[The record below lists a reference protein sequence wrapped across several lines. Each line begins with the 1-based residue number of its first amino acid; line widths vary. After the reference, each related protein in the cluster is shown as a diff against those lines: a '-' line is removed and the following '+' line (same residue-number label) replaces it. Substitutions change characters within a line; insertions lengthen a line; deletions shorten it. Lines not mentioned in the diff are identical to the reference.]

1 VVRVGTLS
9 ASQGKERFHRC
20 RQHRRHDVED
30 GCGVCDGLHLHG
42 LAALRLVKVGYGNAS
57 SESRF
62 MDRQTVGLD
71 VVNGERLLVHGWCL
85 DRLELIEDSLW
96 AGDRRGACC
105 ADARIE
111 SGISGG
117 SVHSFIW
124 LSCDLVK
131 CLWLKSESNCFGIIG

>member
-1 VVRVGTLS
+1 MVSTCTR
-9 ASQGKERFHRC
+9 
-20 RQHRRHDVED
+20 
-30 GCGVCDGLHLHG
+30 

-62 MDRQTVGLD
+62 VDRKTVGLD
-71 VVNGERLLVHGWCL
+71 VVNGRRLLVHGWCL

-105 ADARIE
+105 ADAWIE

-117 SVHSFIW
+117 SV